1 MASKSPP
8 LNADQ
13 PGAAP
18 SPSTI
23 QDAAQQIWLAGL
35 GAFAKAQEQ
44 GSKVFETLVKEGMTL
59 QHQTQ
64 TAAEAKIA
72 EAGRSMRAVSSEI
85 QTQTED
91 RRDKLETI
99 FEDRVSKALSRLGI
113 PSITHIDALV
123 ARLDELEKCVQQM
136 SRADTSAAPPAA
148 PSLPQPKPS
157 ATPRTAAPNIVRP
170 AARQKAASPKTP
182 KAALHPKPL
191 DIGAENP
198 VATQHRKPRKPG

>member
-18 SPSTI
+18 SPSTV

-44 GSKVFETLVKEGMTL
+44 GSKVFETLVQEGLAL

-72 EAGRSMRAVSSEI
+72 EASRRMRAMSSEI
-85 QTQTED
+85 QTQAED

-99 FEDRVSKALSRLGI
+99 FEDRVAKALSRLGT
-113 PSITHIDALV
+113 PSATHIEALA
-123 ARLDELEKCVQQM
+123 ARLDELEKYVQQM
-136 SRADTSAAPPAA
+136 SHSGAAAPPAA
-148 PSLPQPKPS
+148 AP
-157 ATPRTAAPNIVRP
+157 PR
-170 AARQKAASPKTP
+170 KT
-182 KAALHPKPL
+182 
-191 DIGAENP
+191 
-198 VATQHRKPRKPG
+198 RKPG